1 MSNPIVRYAIAR
13 ENGFFKVEQEADIQR
28 HRQRMVNAGHI
39 EDIARGSFGPKRT
52 QTFEQ
57 SAKTFEVLAEVLQQ
71 QARVDAADAAQRQ
84 MYERKVRGELPTLT
98 EAEMQQ
104 YRSALYGVAA
114 AVGHV
119 PKLSLS
125 GRHRYGAL
133 ASASGGGA
141 APPREVGTWSPQAQ
155 EAARR
160 AYMAGARSLLY
171 GSALGIGGV
180 VLLGTVALRAAGIS
194 SPAELRERLQSHAQ
208 PLGDSVRETL
218 SPVKA
223 RMQATIQGWLGLSAE
238 GYGQPGETGGPDTEF
253 TRSLGRRLHRRV
265 GSQLQEISS
274 LGPEKDRA

>member
-71 QARVDAADAAQRQ
+71 QARVDATDAAQRQ
-84 MYERKVRGELPTLT
+84 IYERKVRGELPMLT
-98 EAEMQQ
+98 EAEMQR

-114 AVGHV
+114 AVGHA
-119 PKLSLS
+119 PRMSLA
-125 GRHRYGAL
+125 GRHRYGEL
-133 ASASGGGA
+133 YASGGGV
-141 APPREVGTWSPQAQ
+141 APPKETGTWSPEAR

-160 AYMAGARSLLY
+160 TYMAGARSLFY
-171 GSALGIGGV
+171 GSALGLGGV
-180 VLLGTVALRAAGIS
+180 VLIGSLALRILDVR
-194 SPAELRERLQSHAQ
+194 SPADLRERMQSAVQ
-208 PLGDSVRETL
+208 PLGANVRETL
-218 SPVKA
+218 SPMKKS
-223 RMQATIQGWLGLSAE
+223 MQATIQAWTGFT
-238 GYGQPGETGGPDTEF
+238 PGSSDDPGNRAGPDTEF

-265 GSQLQEISS
+265 GGQMQEISS
-274 LGPEKDRA
+274 INSERDRS